1 MYYTIVKATS
11 SVCATD
17 TQQLFGKKTQRE
29 ILRSGA
35 GLNYLVIIKVVSYF
49 FSETEIFE
57 AVNLEFRFTAF
68 LIIATLFT

>member
-29 ILRSGA
+29 REILRSGA
-35 GLNYLVIIKVVSYF
+35 GLNYLVIIKVLDIMLS
-49 FSETEIFE
+49 SETEIFE
-57 AVNLEFRFTAF
+57 GGK
-68 LIIATLFT
+68 

>member
-17 TQQLFGKKTQRE
+17 TQQLFGKKTQRK

-35 GLNYLVIIKVVSYF
+35 GLNYLVIIKVLDIMLS
-49 FSETEIFE
+49 SETEIFE
-57 AVNLEFRFTAF
+57 GGN
-68 LIIATLFT
+68 